1 MIRMKDIIRE
11 FDTGA
16 VKVSALNGV
25 TMKIEKGD
33 FLAVLG
39 PSGSGKSTLMN
50 IIGLL
55 DPPSSGEYYLD
66 GENVSE
72 LDDEQLTKTRR
83 EKIGFIF
90 QKFNLLPKLNALQN
104 VELPLLFQGVD
115 KKNATERAEYM
126 LKLVGLG
133 DRLTH
138 KPNELSGG
146 QQQRV
151 SVARALV
158 ANPPV
163 ILADEP
169 TGALDSK
176 TSKEIIDLL
185 KKLNDMGN
193 TVIIITHDN
202 NIAARA
208 EKIIYISDGRVDPSF
223 CLKEDSV

>member
-1 MIRMKDIIRE
+1 MIRMIDICRE
-11 FDTGA
+11 FNTGK
-16 VKVSALNGV
+16 VKVRALDGV
-25 TMKIEKGD
+25 TMEVEKGD
-33 FLAVLG
+33 FVAVLG

-72 LDDEQLTKTRR
+72 FNDEQLTRTRR

-90 QKFNLLPKLNALQN
+90 QKFNLLPKLNAVQN
-104 VELPLLFQGVD
+104 VELPLLFQGID
-115 KKNATERAEYM
+115 KKTAAERAGHM
-126 LKLVGLG
+126 LELVGLG

-169 TGALDSK
+169 TGALDSR

-223 CLKEDSV
+223 CLKEVNK

>member
-1 MIRMKDIIRE
+1 MIRMKNIFRE
-11 FDTGA
+11 FDTGK
-16 VKVSALNGV
+16 VKVKALTGV
-25 TMKIEKGD
+25 TMEIEKGD
-33 FLAVLG
+33 FMAVLG

-66 GENVSE
+66 GENVAE
-72 LDDEQLTKTRR
+72 FNDEQLTRTRR

-90 QKFNLLPKLNALQN
+90 QKFNLLPKLDALQN
-104 VELPLLFQGVD
+104 VELPLLFQGID
-115 KKNATERAEYM
+115 KTTASERAGHM
-126 LKLVGLG
+126 LELVGLG

-151 SVARALV
+151 SIARALV

-169 TGALDSK
+169 TGALDSR
-176 TSKEIIDLL
+176 TGKEIIDLL

-208 EKIIYISDGRVDPSF
+208 EKILYISDGRVDPSF
-223 CLKEDSV
+223 NLKEANG